1 MLKKMNNVFFKYL
14 MPILIWTYVL
24 VKLFVF
30 DIDNFLLEAI
40 DPRLLVVVKFKFLI
54 FIAIIS
60 ILLIKVKSMTLLKEV
75 TYLIFFPILVF
86 VWFIPKMLY
95 EAGNLNL
102 VIGFIDGFSSMFV
115 SFKYNFITFTFF
127 AISFVSIFTFQNK
140 IVLYA
145 SALIVTVL
153 IFAAYVR
160 RMYFVFRPTSLFSFA
175 KKAFT
180 SINKHTA
187 ATYVLQDE
195 LKSISVPNMNE
206 VQLKK
211 WIETLQNSVL
221 YNRAFLFAAR
231 KLRSYQQSGLN
242 LVAYMV
248 MIFTL
253 VALTVLSFSAI
264 NYALY
269 TADTSSFNVAN
280 TPSFFTF
287 FYYSFNNFV
296 FNSITEIIPTG
307 KISQIALMVEQFFVA
322 FLLANIAS
330 LIFSFRSQKSTE
342 ELEEI
347 IKDMERESEKIESI
361 IKSDYNLPTIEDAI
375 LELEKAKSGSISI
388 IIALTNGLK

>member
-1 MLKKMNNVFFKYL
+1 MLKKLNK
-14 MPILIWTYVL
+14 ILLNYVL
-24 VKLFVF
+24 PVLFWIYAFVKLFIF
-30 DIDNFLLEAI
+30 DIDNFLLDAI
-40 DPRLLVVVKFKFLI
+40 DSRLLFLVRFKFLI
-54 FIAIIS
+54 IIAIIS
-60 ILLIKVKSMTLLKEV
+60 ILLIKVKSMTLIKEV
-75 TYLIFFPILVF
+75 SYLIFFPFLVF
-86 VWFIPKMLY
+86 FWFIPKILY
-95 EAGNLNL
+95 KTGNLNL

-115 SFKYNFITFTFF
+115 SFKYNFITFSLFT
-127 AISFVSIFTFQNK
+127 ISIVSIFTFQHK
-140 IVLYA
+140 VVLYV
-145 SALIVTVL
+145 SALIITIL
-153 IFAAYVR
+153 IFAAYIR
-160 RMYFVFRPTSLFSFA
+160 RMYFVFRPTSLFTFA

-187 ATYVLQDE
+187 TTYVLQDE
-195 LKSISVPNMNE
+195 LKSIAVPSMNE

-242 LVAYMV
+242 LIAYMV

-253 VALTVLSFSAI
+253 IALTVISFSVI

-269 TADTSSFNVAN
+269 IADSSSFTATNA
-280 TPSFFTF
+280 PSFFTF

-296 FNSITEIIPTG
+296 FNSISEIIPSSKTT
-307 KISQIALMVEQFFVA
+307 QVALMVEQFFVA

-347 IKDMERESEKIESI
+347 IKDMEKESEKIESI
-361 IKSDYNLPTIEDAI
+361 IKTDYNLPTIEDAI

-388 IIALTNGLK
+388 IIALTNGIK